1 MATEKFIFSLTLHH
15 DQDTGEFVLRATA
28 YEGTQ
33 SEQRFHTME
42 GAMEYTIKSMKVAAA
57 EKGPAPGAN

>member
-1 MATEKFIFSLTLHH
+1 MTADEKFIFSLTLHH
-15 DQDTGEFVLRATA
+15 DQGTGEFVLRATA

-42 GAMEYTIKSMKVAAA
+42 QAMDHTIKAMEVAAA
-57 EKGPAPGAN
+57 EPGPGAN